1 MGRKRIVA
9 LMLIV
14 GLVIGSVPVVAQDA
28 PPAPAKQVDIRAL
41 VPENAVVFV
50 EVNDLAGTW
59 EAIKA
64 GPLYEQLLETEGGKH
79 LRVLAAAVQM
89 AFEVELGVTL
99 EGLIT
104 EILGERII
112 LAAWPHDRPQQGGT
126 ADVLLVQVTDP
137 ARAADVLSAIRQS
150 EVTQGKVERYD
161 EVTYRSHTIYGKV
174 PATPGTQ
181 GYSVLC
187 GNVAIFGDT
196 LPALQLLIDRV
207 EETPTTSILNNERFT
222 TARASLPAD
231 YWAMAFVDFERA
243 LAKTPLDEERIVA
256 GKPPVARFL
265 AQHFLSVVRSLR
277 QGVAAVYLNPSGPQV
292 RLLVTRDPA
301 LLTEG
306 ARAVFSQENAT
317 PHALSYLSSDGVLLV
332 SLPRVTAQMKLIG
345 QALELALRAGAP
357 PTAGNTEVQPIR
369 PLDLILGRN
378 FTREVLPGI
387 GPEISLLVEVNPADV
402 AIGEGAEGVE
412 YVAAQLTAAL
422 FVELNNDLRPE
433 VERLVNTALGLLM
446 TVARDGFT
454 LSQFQVGDV
463 SGYVVQPKKATP
475 PSLNQLLQPTI
486 AFVDGFLVVCTHP
499 RALERALATKAAQ
512 HAGYEARFLTSEE
525 PGTLSGH
532 IVVLADLQR
541 ALDVLQATQLA
552 VVKAQTAK
560 TGEPETEAA
569 SNVVDL
575 IAFLRPLAGQ
585 LTLTVQHTPAETNA
599 NLSLRTATPLLK

>member
-1 MGRKRIVA
+1 MGRKHIVA

-14 GLVIGSVPVVAQDA
+14 GLLIGSVPVLAQDA
-28 PPAPAKQVDIRAL
+28 PPPTSAKQVDIRSL

-59 EAIKA
+59 QAIKA
-64 GPLYEQLLETEGGKH
+64 GPLYEQLLETEGGKR

-89 AFEVELGVTL
+89 AFEVEIGVTL

-104 EILGERII
+104 EVLGERII

-150 EVTQGKVERYD
+150 EVTKRKVERHE
-161 EVTYRSHTIYGKV
+161 EVTYRGYTIYGKV

-207 EETPTTSILNNERFT
+207 EETPATSILDNERFT

-231 YWAMAFVDFERA
+231 YWAMAFVDFEKA
-243 LAKTPLDEERIVA
+243 LAGKTLGGDGLAA
-256 GKPPVARFL
+256 GNAPVARFL
-265 AQHFLSVVRSLR
+265 TRHLLSVVKSLR
-277 QGVAAVYLNPSGPQV
+277 QGVAAVYLDPSGPQV

-306 ARAVFSQENAT
+306 ARALFSQENAT
-317 PHALSYLSSDGVLLV
+317 PQALSYLSSDGVLLV

-345 QALELALRAGAP
+345 QALELALTAAAP
-357 PTAGNTEVQPIR
+357 PTPDTTEVQPIR

-412 YVAAQLTAAL
+412 HVAAQLTAAL

-454 LSQFQVGDV
+454 LSQLQVGDV

-475 PSLNQLLQPTI
+475 PSLNQLIQPTI

-532 IVVLADLQR
+532 IVVLADLER
-541 ALDVLQATQLA
+541 ALEALQVVHRAA
-552 VVKAQTAK
+552 VAEQAHNV
-560 TGEPETEAA
+560 A
-569 SNVVDL
+569 SL
-575 IAFLRPLAGQ
+575 LEFLRPLAGQ
-585 LTLTVQHTPAETNA
+585 LTLTVQHTAAETNA

>member
-89 AFEVELGVTL
+89 AFEVEIGVTL

-112 LAAWPHDRPQQGGT
+112 LAAWPHDRPQEGGT

-150 EVTQGKVERYD
+150 EVTQGKVERYE

-207 EETPTTSILNNERFT
+207 EQTPATSILNNERFT

-265 AQHFLSVVRSLR
+265 ARHFLSVVRSLR

-454 LSQFQVGDV
+454 LSQLQVGDV

>member
-1 MGRKRIVA
+1 M
-9 LMLIV
+9 
-14 GLVIGSVPVVAQDA
+14 
-28 PPAPAKQVDIRAL
+28 
-41 VPENAVVFV
+41 
-50 EVNDLAGTW
+50 
-59 EAIKA
+59 
-64 GPLYEQLLETEGGKH
+64 
-79 LRVLAAAVQM
+79 
-89 AFEVELGVTL
+89 
-99 EGLIT
+99 
-104 EILGERII
+104 
-112 LAAWPHDRPQQGGT
+112 
-126 ADVLLVQVTDP
+126 
-137 ARAADVLSAIRQS
+137 
-150 EVTQGKVERYD
+150 
-161 EVTYRSHTIYGKV
+161 
-174 PATPGTQ
+174 
-181 GYSVLC
+181 
-187 GNVAIFGDT
+187 
-196 LPALQLLIDRV
+196 
-207 EETPTTSILNNERFT
+207 
-222 TARASLPAD
+222 
-231 YWAMAFVDFERA
+231 
-243 LAKTPLDEERIVA
+243 
-256 GKPPVARFL
+256 
-265 AQHFLSVVRSLR
+265 
-277 QGVAAVYLNPSGPQV
+277 

-412 YVAAQLTAAL
+412 HVAAQLTAAL

-454 LSQFQVGDV
+454 LSQLQVGDV

-475 PSLNQLLQPTI
+475 PSLNQLIQPTI

-541 ALDVLQATQLA
+541 ALEALQGAHRAA
-552 VVKAQTAK
+552 VAEQAHRV
-560 TGEPETEAA
+560 A
-569 SNVVDL
+569 SL
-575 IAFLRPLAGQ
+575 LEFLRPLAGQ
-585 LTLTVQHTPAETNA
+585 LTLTVQHTAAETNA